1 MCFVDKQRNA
11 AVVIG
16 NRDLKADV
24 ASKRRRERSHNI
36 VSPNPYAHLGESSLL
51 SLYTGYKAKR
61 MQLMN
66 RIT

>member
-1 MCFVDKQRNA
+1 MSNSDQVIFQAFPFSKLSQVCFVDKQRNA

-36 VSPNPYAHLGESSLL
+36 IV
-51 SLYTGYKAKR
+51 SLYVHLEEIA
-61 MQLMN
+61 L
-66 RIT
+66 